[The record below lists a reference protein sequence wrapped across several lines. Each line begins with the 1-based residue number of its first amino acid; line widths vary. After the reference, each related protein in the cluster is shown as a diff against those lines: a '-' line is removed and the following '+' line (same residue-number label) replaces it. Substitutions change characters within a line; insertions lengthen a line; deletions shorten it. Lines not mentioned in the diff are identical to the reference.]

1 MRRHP
6 LAVGLVLALGL
17 NTLSA
22 SAAVLDFQLLS
33 WGDAAAT
40 GQLPSA
46 AGRKPVAAAPTTGD
60 WLVFTGDD
68 QTLPAAN
75 NPAGALS
82 HNLADLSGLAGPA
95 GFNMAPSL
103 TGTLSLQL
111 DPDGAGAWQVE
122 MTDLTYQGVANASIS
137 MNQYLI
143 TAGDPAAQN
152 PDYNVDGVGNDG
164 TWSGSD
170 ADHWAIQY
178 DLDFYFD
185 ASISP
190 GAIDVTFNDKSQA
203 GYLIPAAELTA
214 QGLVGLPS
222 LGFAS
227 GDFGQYLLDQV
238 VPRLPAGT
246 TYLLITQMDKV
257 HPDYAAPG
265 MPINTGGLVGN
276 LTVAYSMQAIPEPA
290 TFAILS
296 AGLLALCRRRA
307 KRNPIVGCDRC
318 TA

>member
-17 NTLSA
+17 NALPA

-40 GQLPSA
+40 VELPSA
-46 AGRKPVAAAPTTGD
+46 AGRKPVAPAPTTGD
-60 WLVFTGDD
+60 WLVFTDDD

-82 HNLADLSGLAGPA
+82 HNLADLSGMAGAA

-103 TGTLSLQL
+103 TGSLTLQL
-111 DPDGAGAWQVE
+111 DPDGGDAWQVAV
-122 MTDLTYQGVANASIS
+122 TNLTYQGTANASIS
-137 MNQYLI
+137 MNQYLV
-143 TAGDPAAQN
+143 TAGDPATQS
-152 PDYNVDGVGNDG
+152 PGYNVDGVGNDG

-190 GAIDVTFNDKSQA
+190 SAIDVTFNDKTQA
-203 GYLIPAAELTA
+203 GYLIPASELTA
-214 QGLVGLPS
+214 QGLAGIPS
-222 LGFAS
+222 LGFA
-227 GDFGQYLLDQV
+227 GDLGQYLLDQV

-246 TYLLITQMDKV
+246 TYLLVTQMTKV
-257 HPDYAAPG
+257 HPDYAAMG

-290 TFAILS
+290 TVAILS
-296 AGLLALCRRRA
+296 SGLLVLSRRRRA
-307 KRNPIVGCDRC
+307 NRNRIVKGDRC